1 MGVRSVVGQ
10 CLWAFGLSAIVLLLL
25 FTPSA
30 IVDLLRDQPIG
41 STISGDLRDPS
52 LSGPVAMTFSAYA
65 FVVLVGSLVYNSRRQ
80 RKHDS

>member
-30 IVDLLRDQPIG
+30 IVDLLRAQPIG
-41 STISGDLRDPS
+41 TTISGDLRNPS
-52 LSGPVAMTFSAYA
+52 LSDPVAMTFSAYA
-65 FVVLVGSLVYNSRRQ
+65 FVVVVGSLVYNSRRQ

>member
-10 CLWAFGLSAIVLLLL
+10 CLWAFGLSGIVLLLI
-25 FTPSA
+25 FMPSA

-41 STISGDLRDPS
+41 STISGDLSNPS
-52 LSGPVAMTFSAYA
+52 LSGTVVMTFSAYA
-65 FVVLVGSLVYNSRRQ
+65 LVVLVGSLVYNYRRQ